1 MLKKLTLLLV
11 VLFVVACG
19 SSAESIPSMSDSAET
34 IGNVMPGEM
43 AAEAPVDE
51 SGDFDM
57 GASDIDRETRSQ
69 QTQRLIIKTGSM
81 NVEVEDIDIAVGNAT
96 SYVVGLGGYLQSQN
110 VSGSGRFKSA
120 TLTLGVPVDQFENAM
135 ATFREYG
142 EVGSENAS
150 GQDVT
155 EEYVD
160 LNSRM
165 TNLEATQ
172 TRLRELYE
180 EARNVEET
188 LEVDRE
194 LRRIE
199 EEINVIQGRINYL
212 ADRAAFS
219 TITLNFSF
227 VGEPIVTEP
236 EAWNL
241 GFTTN
246 QAVSDLVATAQRWA
260 DGLVY
265 FAIAVLPFLLIF
277 ALFVWIIYRI
287 VRSIYRRTKRVVSSV
302 DPSPT
307 DSPAT

>member
-1 MLKKLTLLLV
+1 MSHLKKITLLLL
-11 VLFVVACG
+11 VLVLVACSKSLIMSDVETAAESPAMEMPEDARLG
-19 SSAESIPSMSDSAET
+19 ESSADFDDF
-34 IGNVMPGEM
+34 
-43 AAEAPVDE
+43 AAEDGEA
-51 SGDFDM
+51 
-57 GASDIDRETRSQ
+57 DIDRETRSQ

-81 NVEVEDIDIAVGNAT
+81 NVEVDDIDIAVGNAT
-96 SYVVGLGGYLQSQN
+96 SYVVGLGGYIQSQN

-120 TLTLGVPVDQFENAM
+120 TLTLGVPVEQFENAM

-142 EVGSENAS
+142 EVGSENAT

-160 LNSRM
+160 LNSRL

-236 EAWNL
+236 ESWNL
-241 GFTTN
+241 GFTLN
-246 QAVSDLVATAQRWA
+246 QALSDLQYSAQNLA

-277 ALFVWIIYRI
+277 ALFVWVAFVI
-287 VRSIYRRTKRVVSSV
+287 VRRVYRRVKQSE
-302 DPSPT
+302 
-307 DSPAT
+307 

>member
-1 MLKKLTLLLV
+1 MTILKKFTLLLFML
-11 VLFVVACG
+11 VLVACG
-19 SSAESIPSMSDSAET
+19 SAAQEMSNAAERPVET
-34 IGNVMPGEM
+34 VGEVSGNFDD
-43 AAEAPVDE
+43 AADFEAPVEEDRLA
-51 SGDFDM
+51 GDRD
-57 GASDIDRETRSQ
+57 TNSQ
-69 QTQRLIIKTGSM
+69 QSNRLIIKTGSM
-81 NVEVEDIDIAVGNAT
+81 NVEVGDIDIAVGNAT
-96 SYVVGLGGYLQSQN
+96 SYVVGLGGYIQSQN

-120 TLTLGVPVDQFENAM
+120 TLTIGVPVDQFENAM
-135 ATFREYG
+135 ATFRDYG

-155 EEYVD
+155 EEFVD
-160 LNSRM
+160 LNSRL

-172 TRLRELYE
+172 TRLRELYD

-199 EEINVIQGRINYL
+199 EEINVVQGRIKYL
-212 ADRAAFS
+212 SERASFS

-236 EAWNL
+236 EQWNL
-241 GFTTN
+241 GFTIN
-246 QAVSDLVATAQRWA
+246 QAFSDLLYTAQNWA

-277 ALFVWIIYRI
+277 TLFIWVVYKV
-287 VRSIYRRTKRVVSSV
+287 VRRVYGRVKGNSAR
-302 DPSPT
+302 D
-307 DSPAT
+307 

>member
-1 MLKKLTLLLV
+1 MTHLKKFTLM
-11 VLFVVACG
+11 LFVLLFVACG
-19 SSAESIPSMSDSAET
+19 GSPESSMAVETVRESAGEAMNDSSSFDFEEAE
-34 IGNVMPGEM
+34 V
-43 AAEAPVDE
+43 
-51 SGDFDM
+51 DFDR
-57 GASDIDRETRSQ
+57 ANSSQ

-81 NVEVEDIDIAVGNAT
+81 NVEVDDIDIAVGNAT
-96 SYVVGLGGYLQSQN
+96 SYVVGLGGFIQSQN

-142 EVGSENAS
+142 EVGSENAT

-155 EEYVD
+155 EEFVD
-160 LNSRM
+160 LTSRL

-199 EEINVIQGRINYL
+199 EEINVVQGRMKYL
-212 ADRAAFS
+212 SERASFS

-241 GFTTN
+241 GFTVN
-246 QAVSDLVATAQRWA
+246 QALSDLLDTAQNWA

-277 ALFVWIIYRI
+277 GLFVWILFVIGRRI
-287 VRSIYRRTKRVVSSV
+287 VRRVRRVE
-302 DPSPT
+302 
-307 DSPAT
+307 